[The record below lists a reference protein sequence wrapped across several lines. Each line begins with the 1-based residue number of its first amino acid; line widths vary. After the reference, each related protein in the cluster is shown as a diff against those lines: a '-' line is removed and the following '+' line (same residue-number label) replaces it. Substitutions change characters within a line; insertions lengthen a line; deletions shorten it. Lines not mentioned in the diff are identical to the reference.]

1 MSLTAEKSGHG
12 HCYNFHSLGVFC
24 NEFLFSQNSSLSPPP
39 LSPPQSHL
47 PAPTMLLSPGT
58 PSLTE
63 DAGYMVYWG
72 TASGVYDQQSD
83 AQDQTSQTILHLSV
97 GARYYFAVTAYN
109 QDGMESDFSE
119 EISAIC
125 TAKANAHSNHANS
138 YPDSHPKT
146 NPNSDTYPDPH
157 AKANPNANA
166 YPDSHPRT
174 NSHANANAEPDPHT
188 NADADPNAFTDRLRR
203 GPVPPP
209 QYLLNI
215 STRVRVRGGD
225 NVMIGGFIIDGDSN
239 KDIVFRALGPSL
251 ANLGVPRV
259 LADPT
264 LEVYDSAGTLISQND
279 NWTTLP
285 SGTVPASLEPP
296 NPAEAV
302 VVASLAPGSY
312 TAVLRSADG
321 TEGNAL
327 CELYD
332 LSPGN
337 STVRNISTRGEVG
350 TGDDV
355 MIGGFIIGGTTPA
368 KIMVRAIGPS
378 LAAFGVSGVLPDP
391 VLELHD
397 KDGSLIYQNDNW
409 RAEQA
414 QQIIDT
420 TIPPSDESES
430 AIIATLAPDAYT
442 AIVHDAGTAQGVA
455 LVEVYMLDQ

>member
-1 MSLTAEKSGHG
+1 MNSRLAKFLAVAALFSFAISALAATSSVSLTWDP
-12 HCYNFHSLGVFC
+12 N
-24 NEFLFSQNSSLSPPP
+24 
-39 LSPPQSHL
+39 
-47 PAPTMLLSPGT
+47 
-58 PSLTE
+58 TE
-63 DAGYMVYWG
+63 SDIAGYKVYWG
-72 TASGVYDQQSD
+72 TSSGVYNQSKD
-83 AQDQTSQTILHLSV
+83 VPQSTASV
-97 GARYYFAVTAYN
+97 PELTVGVRYYFAVTAYN
-109 QDGMESDFSE
+109 EAGLESGYSE
-119 EISAIC
+119 EVSTVVSLPPNPTPTPIP
-125 TAKANAHSNHANS
+125 TA
-138 YPDSHPKT
+138 T
-146 NPNSDTYPDPH
+146 PDPT
-157 AKANPNANA
+157 P
-166 YPDSHPRT
+166 
-174 NSHANANAEPDPHT
+174 E
-188 NADADPNAFTDRLRR
+188 
-203 GPVPPP
+203 P

-225 NVMIGGFIIDGDSN
+225 DVMIGGFIIDGDSN
-239 KDIVFRALGPSL
+239 KDIVVRALGPSL
-251 ANLGVPRV
+251 AKLGVPGV

-264 LEVYDSAGTLISQND
+264 LEVYDSTGKLIDQND

-285 SGTVPASLEPP
+285 SGTVPAGFEPS

-321 TEGNAL
+321 TQGNAL

-332 LSPGN
+332 LAPGN

-355 MIGGFIIGGTTPA
+355 MIGGFIIGGTTPT

-378 LAAFGVSGVLPDP
+378 LAAFGVSGVLSDP

-414 QQIIDT
+414 QQIIDST
-420 TIPPSDESES
+420 LAPSDESES
-430 AIIATLAPDAYT
+430 AIIATLAPGAYT

-455 LVEVYMLDQ
+455 LVEVYMLGQ

>member
-1 MSLTAEKSGHG
+1 MKSRLDLLVAFAAIFSFATAAFAET
-12 HCYNFHSLGVFC
+12 
-24 NEFLFSQNSSLSPPP
+24 NSITLSWDANSEP
-39 LSPPQSHL
+39 
-47 PAPTMLLSPGT
+47 
-58 PSLTE
+58 
-63 DAGYMVYWG
+63 DIAGYKLYWG
-72 TASGVYDQQSD
+72 TSSGVYDQSND
-83 AQDQTSQTILHLSV
+83 VSQTTASV
-97 GARYYFAVTAYN
+97 PNLTVGVRYYFAVTAYN
-109 QDGMESDFSE
+109 KAGLESGYSE
-119 EISAIC
+119 ELSAIVP
-125 TAKANAHSNHANS
+125 S
-138 YPDSHPKT
+138 PDSTP
-146 NPNSDTYPDPH
+146 
-157 AKANPNANA
+157 A
-166 YPDSHPRT
+166 
-174 NSHANANAEPDPHT
+174 
-188 NADADPNAFTDRLRR
+188 
-203 GPVPPP
+203 P

-251 ANLGVPRV
+251 ANLGVPGV

-264 LEVYDSAGTLISQND
+264 LELYDSTGTLITQND
-279 NWTTLP
+279 NWATLP
-285 SGTVPASLEPP
+285 SGTVPAGFEPP

-302 VVASLAPGSY
+302 IVASLAPGSY

-337 STVRNISTRGEVG
+337 STLRNISTRGEVG

-397 KDGSLIYQNDNW
+397 KDGSLIFQNDNW

-420 TIPPSDESES
+420 NIPPSDESES
-430 AIIATLAPDAYT
+430 AIIATLAPGAYT

>member
-1 MSLTAEKSGHG
+1 MNSRLAKFVAVAAIFSFATSAFAETS
-12 HCYNFHSLGVFC
+12 SV
-24 NEFLFSQNSSLSPPP
+24 SLSWHPN
-39 LSPPQSHL
+39 
-47 PAPTMLLSPGT
+47 
-58 PSLTE
+58 TE
-63 DAGYMVYWG
+63 PDIAGYKVYWG
-72 TASGVYDQQSD
+72 TSSGVYGQFSD
-83 AQDQTSQTILHLSV
+83 VSQTTASV
-97 GARYYFAVTAYN
+97 SDLTVGVRYYFAVTAYN
-109 QDGMESDFSE
+109 EAGLESGYSE
-119 EISAIC
+119 EVSAIV
-125 TAKANAHSNHANS
+125 SP
-138 YPDSHPKT
+138 PDSTP
-146 NPNSDTYPDPH
+146 
-157 AKANPNANA
+157 
-166 YPDSHPRT
+166 
-174 NSHANANAEPDPHT
+174 EPPGST
-188 NADADPNAFTDRLRR
+188 LE
-203 GPVPPP
+203 P

-215 STRVRVRGGD
+215 STRVLVRGGD
-225 NVMIGGFIIDGDSN
+225 HVMIGGFIIEGDSN

-264 LEVYDSAGTLISQND
+264 LEVYDSTGTLIDQND

-285 SGTVPASLEPP
+285 SGTVPAGFEPP
-296 NPAEAV
+296 HPAEAV

-321 TEGNAL
+321 SAGNAL

-332 LSPGN
+332 LAPGN

-355 MIGGFIIGGTTPA
+355 MIGGFIIGGTTPT

-378 LAAFGVSGVLPDP
+378 LAAFGVTGVLPDP

-420 TIPPSDESES
+420 TIRAFRRKRIRHYCDIGTRGLHRDRARCRHRPRGGIGRSLHARPITGPP
-430 AIIATLAPDAYT
+430 AALA
-442 AIVHDAGTAQGVA
+442 
-455 LVEVYMLDQ
+455 

>member
-1 MSLTAEKSGHG
+1 MSWNGPLNGSSDRRGMPIAINSIVTVVIVMNSRLAKFVAVAAAIFSFATGASAET
-12 HCYNFHSLGVFC
+12 
-24 NEFLFSQNSSLSPPP
+24 NSVSLSWDPN
-39 LSPPQSHL
+39 
-47 PAPTMLLSPGT
+47 
-58 PSLTE
+58 TE
-63 DAGYMVYWG
+63 PDIAGYKVYWG
-72 TASGVYDQQSD
+72 TSSGVYNQFSD
-83 AQDQTSQTILHLSV
+83 VSQTTALVSDLTV
-97 GARYYFAVTAYN
+97 GVRYYFAVTAYN
-109 QDGMESDFSE
+109 EAGSESGYSE
-119 EISAIC
+119 EVWAI
-125 TAKANAHSNHANS
+125 
-138 YPDSHPKT
+138 
-146 NPNSDTYPDPH
+146 
-157 AKANPNANA
+157 
-166 YPDSHPRT
+166 
-174 NSHANANAEPDPHT
+174 
-188 NADADPNAFTDRLRR
+188 
-203 GPVPPP
+203 VPSPGSTPEP

-225 NVMIGGFIIDGDSN
+225 DVMIGGFIIDGVSN
-239 KDIVFRALGPSL
+239 KDIVLRALGPSL

-264 LEVYDSAGTLISQND
+264 LEVYDSTGTLIDQND

-285 SGTVPASLEPP
+285 SGTVPAGFEPP
-296 NPAEAV
+296 TPAEAV

-337 STVRNISTRGEVG
+337 STVRNISTRGKVG

-378 LAAFGVSGVLPDP
+378 LAAFGVTGVLPDP

-420 TIPPSDESES
+420 TIPPSNESES
-430 AIIATLAPDAYT
+430 AIIATLAPAAYT

-455 LVEVYMLDQ
+455 LVEVYMLGQ

>member
-1 MSLTAEKSGHG
+1 MFCEVSASLTGLSGDLIERPGSSHTG
-12 HCYNFHSLGVFC
+12 KYAVRTTSRRGSQRSWNRPLNGSL
-24 NEFLFSQNSSLSPPP
+24 NRR
-39 LSPPQSHL
+39 
-47 PAPTMLLSPGT
+47 GT
-58 PSLTE
+58 PIAINTIVSVVIVMNSRLAKFVAVAAIFSFVTGAFADTRSVTLSWDANTE
-63 DAGYMVYWG
+63 PDIAGYKVYWG
-72 TASGVYDQQSD
+72 TSSGVYDKFSD
-83 AQDQTSQTILHLSV
+83 VSQTTASV
-97 GARYYFAVTAYN
+97 SDLAIGIRYYFAVKAYN
-109 QDGMESDFSE
+109 EAGLESGYSE
-119 EISAIC
+119 EVSAIVP
-125 TAKANAHSNHANS
+125 S
-138 YPDSHPKT
+138 PDSSP
-146 NPNSDTYPDPH
+146 
-157 AKANPNANA
+157 A
-166 YPDSHPRT
+166 
-174 NSHANANAEPDPHT
+174 
-188 NADADPNAFTDRLRR
+188 
-203 GPVPPP
+203 P

-215 STRVRVRGGD
+215 STRVRVGGGD
-225 NVMIGGFIIDGDSN
+225 DVMIGGFIIEGDSN
-239 KDIVFRALGPSL
+239 KDVLFRALGPSL
-251 ANLGVPRV
+251 ASVGVPRV

-264 LEVYDSAGTLISQND
+264 LEVYDSTGTLINQND

-285 SGTVPASLEPP
+285 SGTVPAGFEPS

-312 TAVLRSADG
+312 TAVLRGADG

-391 VLELHD
+391 VLELYD

>member
-1 MSLTAEKSGHG
+1 MPTAINTIGFVIIVMNSRFARYLAVAAFFSLVTGAFAETRS
-12 HCYNFHSLGVFC
+12 VT
-24 NEFLFSQNSSLSPPP
+24 LSWEPN
-39 LSPPQSHL
+39 
-47 PAPTMLLSPGT
+47 
-58 PSLTE
+58 TE
-63 DAGYMVYWG
+63 PDIAGYKVHWG
-72 TASGVYDQQSD
+72 TSSGVYSQFTDVPQTTASVSD
-83 AQDQTSQTILHLSV
+83 LAV
-97 GARYYFAVTAYN
+97 GIRYYFAVTAYN
-109 QDGMESDFSE
+109 EAGLESGYSE
-119 EISAIC
+119 EVSAIVP
-125 TAKANAHSNHANS
+125 S
-138 YPDSHPKT
+138 PDTTP
-146 NPNSDTYPDPH
+146 
-157 AKANPNANA
+157 A
-166 YPDSHPRT
+166 
-174 NSHANANAEPDPHT
+174 
-188 NADADPNAFTDRLRR
+188 
-203 GPVPPP
+203 P

-215 STRVRVRGGD
+215 STRVRVGGGD

-239 KDIVFRALGPSL
+239 KDILFRALGPSL

-264 LEVYDSAGTLISQND
+264 LEVYDSTGALISQND

-285 SGTVPASLEPP
+285 AGTVPASFEPS

-302 VVASLAPGSY
+302 VVASLPPGSY

-337 STVRNISTRGEVG
+337 SAVRNISTRGEAG
-350 TGDDV
+350 TGDNV

-368 KIMVRAIGPS
+368 KIMIRAIGPS

-430 AIIATLAPDAYT
+430 AIIATLAPGAYT
-442 AIVHDAGTAQGVA
+442 AIVHDAGTAEGVA
-455 LVEVYMLDQ
+455 LVEVYMLGQ

>member
-1 MSLTAEKSGHG
+1 MSW
-12 HCYNFHSLGVFC
+12 NRSLNG
-24 NEFLFSQNSSLSPPP
+24 SSNRR
-39 LSPPQSHL
+39 
-47 PAPTMLLSPGT
+47 GT
-58 PSLTE
+58 PIAINSIVTVVIVMNSRLAKFLAVAAIFSFVTGAFAETRSVTLSWDANTE
-63 DAGYMVYWG
+63 PDIAGYKVYWG
-72 TASGVYDQQSD
+72 TASGAYGQFSD
-83 AQDQTSQTILHLSV
+83 VSQATASV
-97 GARYYFAVTAYN
+97 SDLAVGIRYYFAVTAYN
-109 QDGMESDFSE
+109 QAGLESAYSE
-119 EISAIC
+119 EVSAVVP
-125 TAKANAHSNHANS
+125 SS
-138 YPDSHPKT
+138 DSTP
-146 NPNSDTYPDPH
+146 
-157 AKANPNANA
+157 A
-166 YPDSHPRT
+166 
-174 NSHANANAEPDPHT
+174 
-188 NADADPNAFTDRLRR
+188 
-203 GPVPPP
+203 P

-215 STRVRVRGGD
+215 STRVRVGDGD
-225 NVMIGGFIIDGDSN
+225 NVMIGGFIIEGDSN
-239 KDIVFRALGPSL
+239 KDILFRALGPSL
-251 ANLGVPRV
+251 ANLGVQRV

-264 LEVYDSAGTLISQND
+264 LEVYDSTGTLISQND

-285 SGTVPASLEPP
+285 SGTVPASFEPP
-296 NPAEAV
+296 SPAEAV

-332 LSPGN
+332 LAPGK
-337 STVRNISTRGEVG
+337 SAVRNISTRGEVG

-355 MIGGFIIGGTTPA
+355 MFGGFIIGGTTPA

-378 LAAFGVSGVLPDP
+378 LTAFGVSGVLPDP

>member
-1 MSLTAEKSGHG
+1 MVNGWI
-12 HCYNFHSLGVFC
+12 
-24 NEFLFSQNSSLSPPP
+24 
-39 LSPPQSHL
+39 
-47 PAPTMLLSPGT
+47 
-58 PSLTE
+58 
-63 DAGYMVYWG
+63 DIAG
-72 TASGVYDQQSD
+72 Q
-83 AQDQTSQTILHLSV
+83 SV
-97 GARYYFAVTAYN
+97 G
-109 QDGMESDFSE
+109 
-119 EISAIC
+119 
-125 TAKANAHSNHANS
+125 
-138 YPDSHPKT
+138 
-146 NPNSDTYPDPH
+146 DTH
-157 AKANPNANA
+157 
-166 YPDSHPRT
+166 
-174 NSHANANAEPDPHT
+174 
-188 NADADPNAFTDRLRR
+188 
-203 GPVPPP
+203 
-209 QYLLNI
+209 
-215 STRVRVRGGD
+215 
-225 NVMIGGFIIDGDSN
+225 

-251 ANLGVPRV
+251 TNLGVKNALP
-259 LADPT
+259 DPT
-264 LEVYDSAGTLISQND
+264 LEVYDSDGVLVQQND

-285 SGTVPASLEPP
+285 SGAVPAGLKPS

-337 STVRNISTRGEVG
+337 SAVRNISTRGQVG

-378 LAAFGVSGVLPDP
+378 LADFGVSGVLPDP

-420 TIPPSDESES
+420 TLAPSDESES
-430 AIIATLAPDAYT
+430 AIIATLAPAAYT
-442 AIVHDAGTAQGVA
+442 AIVHDAGAAQGVA

>member
-1 MSLTAEKSGHG
+1 MKSRLALFVAVAAIFSIPTGAFAETGS
-12 HCYNFHSLGVFC
+12 V
-24 NEFLFSQNSSLSPPP
+24 SLSWDANAE
-39 LSPPQSHL
+39 Q
-47 PAPTMLLSPGT
+47 
-58 PSLTE
+58 
-63 DAGYMVYWG
+63 DIAGYKVYWG
-72 TASGVYDQQSD
+72 TSSGVYDQFSD
-83 AQDQTSQTILHLSV
+83 VSQTTASV
-97 GARYYFAVTAYN
+97 SDLTVGVRYYFAVTAY
-109 QDGMESDFSE
+109 DLSGLESGYSE
-119 EISAIC
+119 EVSAIL
-125 TAKANAHSNHANS
+125 AS
-138 YPDSHPKT
+138 PDSTP
-146 NPNSDTYPDPH
+146 
-157 AKANPNANA
+157 A
-166 YPDSHPRT
+166 
-174 NSHANANAEPDPHT
+174 
-188 NADADPNAFTDRLRR
+188 
-203 GPVPPP
+203 P

-225 NVMIGGFIIDGDSN
+225 NVMIGGFIVEGDSN
-239 KDIVFRALGPSL
+239 KDVVFRALGPSL
-251 ANLGVPRV
+251 ANLGVPQV

-264 LEVYDSAGTLISQND
+264 LEVYDSTGTLISQND

-285 SGTVPASLEPP
+285 SGTVPAGLKPS

-302 VVASLAPGSY
+302 IVASLAPGSY

-321 TEGNAL
+321 TEGDAL
-327 CELYD
+327 LELYD
-332 LSPGN
+332 LAPGN

-430 AIIATLAPDAYT
+430 AIIATLAPGAYT

-455 LVEVYMLDQ
+455 LVEVYMLGQ

>member
-1 MSLTAEKSGHG
+1 MNSFLSKFLAFAVTLVTATVAFAGTNNLTLAWD
-12 HCYNFHSLGVFC
+12 
-24 NEFLFSQNSSLSPPP
+24 
-39 LSPPQSHL
+39 
-47 PAPTMLLSPGT
+47 AIAD
-58 PSLTE
+58 E

-72 TASGVYDQQSD
+72 TASGAYDQQSD
-83 AQDQTSQTILHLSV
+83 AHDQTSQTILNLSV

-109 QDGMESDFSE
+109 QDGMESNFSE
-119 EISAIC
+119 EISAIV
-125 TAKANAHSNHANS
+125 
-138 YPDSHPKT
+138 PPKPT
-146 NPNSDTYPDPH
+146 STPTPTPTPTPSPTQTP
-157 AKANPNANA
+157 
-166 YPDSHPRT
+166 
-174 NSHANANAEPDPHT
+174 
-188 NADADPNAFTDRLRR
+188 

-225 NVMIGGFIIDGDSN
+225 DVMIGGFIIEGDTN
-239 KDIVFRALGPSL
+239 KDIVVRALGPSL
-251 ANLGVPRV
+251 ANLGVPGV

-264 LEVYDSAGTLISQND
+264 LEVYDSDGVLVQQND

-285 SGTVPASLEPP
+285 SGTVPAGFEPS

-355 MIGGFIIGGTTPA
+355 MIGGFIVGGTAPA

-378 LAAFGVSGVLPDP
+378 LAAFGVTGVLPDP

-430 AIIATLAPDAYT
+430 AIIATLAPGAYT
-442 AIVHDAGTAQGVA
+442 AIVHDAATAQGVA
-455 LVEVYMLDQ
+455 LVEVYILGQ

>member
-1 MSLTAEKSGHG
+1 MNSRLAKFLAVAALFSFAISALAATSSVSLTWDP
-12 HCYNFHSLGVFC
+12 N
-24 NEFLFSQNSSLSPPP
+24 
-39 LSPPQSHL
+39 
-47 PAPTMLLSPGT
+47 
-58 PSLTE
+58 TE
-63 DAGYMVYWG
+63 SDIAGYKVYWG
-72 TASGVYDQQSD
+72 TSSGVYNQSKD
-83 AQDQTSQTILHLSV
+83 VPQSTASV
-97 GARYYFAVTAYN
+97 PELTVGVRYYFAVTAYN
-109 QDGMESDFSE
+109 EAGLESGYSE
-119 EISAIC
+119 EVSTVVSLPPNPTPTPIP
-125 TAKANAHSNHANS
+125 TA
-138 YPDSHPKT
+138 T
-146 NPNSDTYPDPH
+146 PDPT
-157 AKANPNANA
+157 P
-166 YPDSHPRT
+166 
-174 NSHANANAEPDPHT
+174 E
-188 NADADPNAFTDRLRR
+188 
-203 GPVPPP
+203 P

-225 NVMIGGFIIDGDSN
+225 DVMIGGFIIDGDSN
-239 KDIVFRALGPSL
+239 KDIVVRALGPSL
-251 ANLGVPRV
+251 AKLGVPGV

-264 LEVYDSAGTLISQND
+264 LEVYDSTGKLIDQND

-285 SGTVPASLEPP
+285 SGTVPAGFEPS

-321 TEGNAL
+321 TQGNAL

-332 LSPGN
+332 LAPGN

-355 MIGGFIIGGTTPA
+355 MIGGFIIGGTTPT

-378 LAAFGVSGVLPDP
+378 LAAFGVSGVLSDP

-414 QQIIDT
+414 QQIIDST
-420 TIPPSDESES
+420 LAPSDESES
-430 AIIATLAPDAYT
+430 AIIATLAPGAYT

-455 LVEVYMLDQ
+455 LVEVYMLCQ

>member
-1 MSLTAEKSGHG
+1 MKRPANFVVVAAVFFLATTAFAATRS
-12 HCYNFHSLGVFC
+12 V
-24 NEFLFSQNSSLSPPP
+24 SLSWDPN
-39 LSPPQSHL
+39 
-47 PAPTMLLSPGT
+47 
-58 PSLTE
+58 TE
-63 DAGYMVYWG
+63 PDIAGYKVYWG
-72 TASGVYDQQSD
+72 TSSGVYNQPIDV
-83 AQDQTSQTILHLSV
+83 SQTTAVVPDLAV
-97 GARYYFAVTAYN
+97 GLRYYFAVTAYN
-109 QDGMESDFSE
+109 EAGMESGYSAE
-119 EISAIC
+119 VSAIVP
-125 TAKANAHSNHANS
+125 S
-138 YPDSHPKT
+138 
-146 NPNSDTYPDPH
+146 SDLTP
-157 AKANPNANA
+157 
-166 YPDSHPRT
+166 T
-174 NSHANANAEPDPHT
+174 
-188 NADADPNAFTDRLRR
+188 
-203 GPVPPP
+203 P

-264 LEVYDSAGTLISQND
+264 LEVYDSTGTLIKQND

-285 SGTVPASLEPP
+285 SGTVPVGFEPSS
-296 NPAEAV
+296 PAEAV

-312 TAVLRSADG
+312 TAVLRSADD

-337 STVRNISTRGEVG
+337 SAVRNISTRGEVG

-378 LAAFGVSGVLPDP
+378 LAAFGVTGVLPDP

-420 TIPPSDESES
+420 TLAPSDESES
-430 AIIATLAPDAYT
+430 AIIATLAPAAYT

>member
-1 MSLTAEKSGHG
+1 MKSRLALFVAVAAIFSFVTGAFAETRSVTLTWDANAE
-12 HCYNFHSLGVFC
+12 
-24 NEFLFSQNSSLSPPP
+24 P
-39 LSPPQSHL
+39 
-47 PAPTMLLSPGT
+47 
-58 PSLTE
+58 
-63 DAGYMVYWG
+63 DIAGYKVYWG
-72 TASGVYDQQSD
+72 TASGVYDHFND
-83 AQDQTSQTILHLSV
+83 VSQTTASV
-97 GARYYFAVTAYN
+97 PDLAVGLRYYFAVTAYN
-109 QDGMESDFSE
+109 EAGLESGYSE
-119 EISAIC
+119 EISAIVP
-125 TAKANAHSNHANS
+125 S
-138 YPDSHPKT
+138 PDST
-146 NPNSDTYPDPH
+146 
-157 AKANPNANA
+157 
-166 YPDSHPRT
+166 
-174 NSHANANAEPDPHT
+174 
-188 NADADPNAFTDRLRR
+188 
-203 GPVPPP
+203 PVP

-225 NVMIGGFIIDGDSN
+225 NVMIGGFIIEGDTN

-251 ANLGVPRV
+251 ANLGVPGV

-264 LEVYDSAGTLISQND
+264 LEVYDSDGVLVQQND

-285 SGTVPASLEPP
+285 SGTVPAGFEPP

-332 LSPGN
+332 LAPGN

-430 AIIATLAPDAYT
+430 AIIATLAPGAYT

-455 LVEVYMLDQ
+455 LVEVYILAQ